1 MNNVFYLWIVVALL
15 CLVFEMGHPGLF
27 LFLSFCFG
35 ALTSAGISMV
45 TDSLIT
51 QCLVFLGVSITA
63 LCVLL
68 KWVKKS
74 LDTDHAHHKTNAQ
87 ALVGKQAIVT
97 RDITVE
103 GPGEVRVG
111 GELWMARAAHEAPIK
126 TGTRVIVK
134 MVRGAH
140 VVVEPITPSQSV

>member
-1 MNNVFYLWIVVALL
+1 MNNFFYLWIVVSLL

-35 ALTSAGISMV
+35 ALASAFSSV
-45 TDSLIT
+45 LTDSLVIH
-51 QCLVFLGVSITA
+51 CLVFLGVSITA

-74 LDTDHAHHKTNAQ
+74 TGIDHAHHKTNTQ
-87 ALVGKQAIVT
+87 ALVGKSALVM
-97 RDITVE
+97 RDIAVDS
-103 GPGEVRVG
+103 PGEVKVG
-111 GELWMARAAHEAPIK
+111 GELWMARAAHDGHIK
-126 TGTRVIVK
+126 AGTKVVVK

-140 VVVEPITPSQSV
+140 VVVEQVEQGEPS